1 MPELVD
7 ALKAAVAAGTAP
19 SPDLRLALAQ
29 TEDTGVLRKAG
40 RALAWLTDPE
50 GRLRPLRVSV
60 VAACTVGPLEHLLRA
75 CLVGA
80 GALPTIAL
88 APYGTFELTLATGDF
103 DHASDLLLC
112 LLDESYFLP
121 DDLDVTA
128 PQAAADYVED
138 RLAQLGGLIGAAL
151 GGTEATLVLHTVPLP
166 RALRDTMLSLRTRGA
181 LTRLWHRLNAGLLAL
196 AEEHPQVQVV
206 DLVGLLAESP
216 VAARDQ
222 RLHKYADLP
231 YTDGA
236 LLLLANEV
244 RRIAQAR
251 SGLSRKVL
259 ALDLDNTLWGG
270 VLGEVGAEGVELG
283 GLYPGK
289 SFQDLQRT
297 VSRLRQQ
304 GVVLVLASKND
315 PGPVEEA
322 LAGHPAALLR
332 PEAFSVSMVN
342 WAPKA
347 GNLRQAAETLGLGTD
362 SFVFMDDSDFERGSV
377 AAELPE
383 VAIIDASG
391 EPAQLVDSLVRH
403 GWFDVVELTGTDLQR
418 PDLYRARSL
427 RTEFSGGF
435 GKAEDY
441 LRALDLRVT
450 IAPVTRFTVARAAQL
465 AARTNQFNLTGVRF
479 DEAATL
485 AMIDAPDRLALSVSV
500 TDRFGDEG
508 LVGAVW
514 VARDAERW
522 SVLNLVLS
530 CRVLSR
536 GVEFAIAGRL
546 AELAARAGAEVL
558 EGRFTPSAKNG
569 VAAGFWEKAGFVP
582 EGEGHFVFLPGRT
595 PDPTP
600 SWITSLGGTEDTANT
615 RENEEQG
622 A

>member
-29 TEDTGVLRKAG
+29 TYDPSVLRKAG
-40 RALAWLTDPE
+40 RALARLTDPD
-50 GRLRPLRVSV
+50 GRLRPVRLSV
-60 VAACTVGPLEHLLRA
+60 VAACTVGPLEPLLRA

-80 GALPTIAL
+80 GALPAIEV
-88 APYGTFELTLATGDF
+88 APYGTFELTLATGGF
-103 DHASDLLLC
+103 DHAADLLLC

-121 DDLDVTA
+121 DDLDATA
-128 PQAAADYVED
+128 PEAAGPYLEE
-138 RLAQLGGLIGAAL
+138 RLAQLSGLVGAAL
-151 GGTEATLVLHTVPLP
+151 HGTEATLVLHTVPLP
-166 RALRDTMLSLRTRGA
+166 RSLRDTMISLRTRSA

-206 DLVGLLAESP
+206 DLVGLLAESS

-236 LLLLANEV
+236 LLILASEV

-251 SGLSRKVL
+251 SGLSKKVL

-270 VLGEVGAEGVELG
+270 VLGEVGSEGVELG

-297 VSRLRQQ
+297 VSRLREQ

-315 PGPVEEA
+315 AGPVEEA
-322 LAGHPAALLR
+322 LSRHPAVLLR

-347 GNLRQAAETLGLGTD
+347 GNLHKAADTLGLGTD

-383 VAIIDASG
+383 VAIIDSSG

-403 GWFDVVELTGTDLQR
+403 GWFDVVELTGTDLKR
-418 PDLYRARSL
+418 PELYRARSL
-427 RTEFSGGF
+427 RNDFSGGF
-435 GKAEDY
+435 SKAEDY
-441 LRALDLRVT
+441 LKALDLRV
-450 IAPVTRFTVARAAQL
+450 AVEPVTRFTVARAAQL

-479 DEAATL
+479 DEAATI
-485 AMIDAPDRLALSVSV
+485 AMIDAPDRLALTVSV

-514 VARDAERW
+514 LERTTERW

-536 GVEFAIAGRL
+536 GVEFAIAGRI
-546 AELAARAGAEVL
+546 AALAAQAGAEVL

-582 EGEGHFVFLPGRT
+582 DGDGHFAFAPGKA

-600 SWITSLGGTEDTANT
+600 SWITLVESTDSTETI
-615 RENEEQG
+615 ESEERQP
-622 A
+622 

>member
-7 ALKAAVAAGTAP
+7 ALKAAVGAGTVP
-19 SPDLRLALAQ
+19 GPDLRLALIQ
-29 TEDTGVLRKAG
+29 TDDASVLRKAG
-40 RALAWLTDPE
+40 RALAKLTDPD
-50 GRLRPLRVSV
+50 GRLRPLRLSV
-60 VAACTVGPLEHLLRA
+60 VAACTVGPLESLLRA

-80 GALPTIAL
+80 GACPAIEVT
-88 APYGTFELTLATGDF
+88 PYGAFELTLATGGF
-103 DHASDLLLC
+103 DRSSELLLC

-128 PQAAADYVED
+128 PQAAGPYLEE
-138 RLAQLGGLIGAAL
+138 RLAQLSGLLGAAL
-151 GGTEATLVLHTVPLP
+151 RGSEATLVLHTVPLP
-166 RALRDTMLSLRTRGA
+166 RALRDTVLSLRARGA
-181 LTRLWHRLNAGLLAL
+181 LTRLWHRLNAGLLEL

-206 DLVGLLAESP
+206 DLVGLLAESQ

-236 LLLLANEV
+236 LLILATEV

-270 VLGEVGAEGVELG
+270 VLGEVGPQGVELG

-289 SFQDLQRT
+289 SFADLQRT
-297 VSRLRQQ
+297 VSRLREQ

-315 PGPVEEA
+315 PDPVDEA
-322 LAGHPAALLR
+322 LRRHPAVLLR

-347 GNLRQAAETLGLGTD
+347 GNLRKAADALGLGTD
-362 SFVFMDDSDFERGSV
+362 SFVFMDDSDFERGGV

-383 VAIIDASG
+383 IAIIDASG

-403 GWFDVVELTGTDLQR
+403 GWFDVVELTGTDRRR
-418 PDLYRARSL
+418 PELYRARGL
-427 RTEFSGGF
+427 RNDFSGGF
-435 GKAEDY
+435 SRAEDY
-441 LRALDLRVT
+441 LKALDLTVA
-450 IAPVTRFTVARAAQL
+450 IEPVTRFTVARAAQL

-479 DEAATL
+479 DEAATA
-485 AMIDAPDRLALSVSV
+485 AMIDAPDRLALTVSV

-508 LVGAVW
+508 LVGALW
-514 VARDAERW
+514 VERTARRW
-522 SVLNLVLS
+522 SVLNLALS

-536 GVEFAIAGRL
+536 GVEFAIVGRL
-546 AELAARAGAEVL
+546 AELAEQAGAQVL
-558 EGRFTPSAKNG
+558 EGRFTPSAKNS
-569 VAAGFWEKAGFVP
+569 VAEGFWEKAGFVP
-582 EGEGHFVFLPGRT
+582 EGGGVFTFAPGRM

-600 SWITSLGGTEDTANT
+600 SWITRVDSAGSAKSVDRVES
-615 RENEEQG
+615 EEQ
-622 A
+622 